1 MAAVCPGGPYA
12 DSPLPAD
19 TTAKPVQG
27 GFDFLEGPVWF
38 ADLDALFF
46 SDMHFDQANPA
57 PLNGPKAT
65 MHELTGGAFEDFVDN
80 SSSNGLGIDLGG
92 KIIACTHDTRS
103 VSRFDPVTKE
113 RSVVI
118 DAYMGKKFNSPN
130 DVTVRSDGNIYFTDP
145 DWQLTGPSE
154 LPTAVYRITPANT
167 VEVVDTLDKPN
178 GVSLSPDEKT
188 LYVGAVD
195 GKIRSYALAPDGSP
209 GSATDFAAVGGPDG
223 FAVDCAGNLYVT
235 SGAGVTVLAPDG
247 SELGTITGIS
257 GAAANAAFG
266 GPTRTTLYITA
277 GATLYSIE
285 LAIPGYPY

>member
-12 DSPLPAD
+12 DTPLPAD
-19 TTAKPVQG
+19 TTAKAVQG
-27 GFDFLEGPVWF
+27 GFDFIEGPVWF

-46 SDMHFDQANPA
+46 SDIHRFGQPNQA

-65 MHELTGGAFEDFVDN
+65 MHKLAAGVFEDFIDN
-80 SSSNGLGIDLGG
+80 SSTNGLGIDLGG
-92 KIIACTHDTRS
+92 KIIASTHGTRS

-113 RSVVI
+113 RTLVV

-145 DWQLTGPSE
+145 DYGLSDISE
-154 LPTAVYRITPANT
+154 LPTAVYRVTPASA
-167 VEVVDTLDKPN
+167 VELVDTLDQPN
-178 GVSLSPDEKT
+178 GVSLSPDESK
-188 LYVGAVD
+188 LYVGAGD

-209 GSATDFAAVGGPDG
+209 GAATDFADVARPDG

-235 SGAGVTVLAPDG
+235 NGAGVTVLAPDG
-247 SELGTITGIS
+247 SELGTIPTLF
-257 GAAANAAFG
+257 AANAAFG

-277 GATLYSIE
+277 AATLYSIE